1 MHYFYVTY
9 ETRGGEHEYRESGVL
24 SALTVRQAEK
34 KALKA
39 KVLFDRPGWEEFCAY
54 DSLIGV
60 SEQEYQVL
68 KKYTCDIDSY
78 FDVDN
83 KLRI

>member
-1 MHYFYVTY
+1 MHYFYATY
-9 ETRGGEHEYRESGVL
+9 ETRDEEHEYRESGVL

-39 KVLFDRPGWEEFCAY
+39 KALFDRPGWEEFCAY
-54 DSLIGV
+54 DGLTAV

-68 KKYTCDIDSY
+68 RKYMCDIDGY
-78 FDVDN
+78 FDAKN
-83 KLRI
+83 NLRI